1 MLSNKE
7 IANYFKL
14 AAQLAELHNENSFKV
29 QSLQSTGFK
38 ISRYPV
44 QLNTLPETERNTVE
58 GLSKNAII
66 KIGALL
72 DRGSFDE
79 LDEYLAKT
87 PPGII
92 ELLQVKGVGPKKVA
106 TLWEMGIENTGEL
119 LYACNEN
126 RLIELPGFG
135 KKTQEQIRHA
145 IEYKRSSEGKHLY
158 AALEPIAFQLL
169 TDLKQEENILRVS
182 LTGAIR
188 RKLEILTG
196 IDILVSV
203 KNAHDL
209 ISFFESH
216 PLVDDNS
223 VTLKTIDSIEKLDA
237 TIGSSIRLSVQLSSE
252 DDFTAMLFSTTAS
265 EAHLNWL
272 GEKKLSIPPYAE
284 SEKEIYSAIQLP
296 YFEPELREGE
306 IENLLLAKKNI
317 PDLIRY
323 VDLKG
328 TLHNHTTYSDG
339 ADTLTVMAEYC
350 TQLGLDY
357 LGICDHSKSAF
368 YANGLKED
376 RIIQQQE
383 EIDTLNNSGKY
394 LRIFK
399 GIESDIL
406 SDGSLDYPDDILKS
420 FDFIVASVH
429 SNLRM
434 EEAKAMQRLLKAIE
448 NPYTTILG
456 HMTGRLLLARTGYP
470 VDHKKIIDACA
481 ANNVVI
487 ELNSNPY
494 RLDMDWRH
502 IQYAL
507 EKGVMI
513 SINPDAHRKEGI
525 HDMHFGICAARK
537 GGLTKEMTFNAL
549 SAIEIE
555 ELFNSKK

>member
-44 QLNTLPETERNTVE
+44 QLNTLPETERETVE
-58 GLSKNAII
+58 GLSKNAIK

-196 IDILVSV
+196 IDLFVSV
-203 KNAHDL
+203 KNVADL
-209 ISFFESH
+209 VSFFESH
-216 PLVDDNS
+216 PLVDDHT
-223 VTLKTIDSIEKLDA
+223 VTLKTVDSIEKLEA

-252 DDFTAMLFSTTAS
+252 DDFTTMLFSTTAS

-272 GEKKLSIPPYAE
+272 GEKKLSIPPHAE
-284 SEKEIYSAIQLP
+284 SEKEIYSAIHLP

-323 VDLKG
+323 EDLKG

-406 SDGSLDYPDDILKS
+406 SDGSLDYPDDILKT

-434 EEAKAMQRLLKAIE
+434 EEDKAMQRLLKAIE

-456 HMTGRLLLARTGYP
+456 HMTSRLLLARPGYP

-487 ELNSNPY
+487 ELNANPY